1 MQARLSRNQ
10 VTVYLVTGANGF
22 LGQIIVRQLEQP
34 CETLSRS
41 DATYRVNLAREI
53 PQLNEVPEV
62 ALHIAGKA
70 HSVPKTERE
79 AQAFFDVNLLGTQN
93 LVKGLERLGELPRAF
108 LFISTVAVYGVD
120 KGTNIPETHP
130 LQGDTP
136 YALSKIQAEAFL
148 EAWGEQ
154 KGVRIG
160 ILRLPL
166 IAGPNPPGNLGA
178 MIRGIQTG
186 KYLRFGQGATR
197 KSVVLAQDIASVLPA
212 LAERGGT
219 YNLTDGYHPSFAE
232 LENEISRQL
241 GKSPPRAVPLPVA
254 HLLGKVGDVVG
265 PFPVNSSTVEKM
277 TSDLTFDDRKARNA
291 IGWAPRRVLDCFEIA

>member
-1 MQARLSRNQ
+1 M
-10 VTVYLVTGANGF
+10 YLVTGANGF
-22 LGQIIVRQLEQP
+22 LGQIVVRQLEQP
-34 CETLSRS
+34 YETLSRS
-41 DATYRVNLAREI
+41 DATYCFDLAKEI
-53 PQLNEVPEV
+53 PELNEAPDAV
-62 ALHIAGKA
+62 LHIAGKA

-79 AQAFFDVNLLGTQN
+79 AQAFFDVNLRGTQN
-93 LVKGLERLGELPRAF
+93 LVKGLERLNKLPRAF
-108 LFISTVAVYGVD
+108 LFVSTVAVYGVD
-120 KGTNIPETHP
+120 EGTGISETQP
-130 LQGDTP
+130 LEGDTP

-154 KGVRIG
+154 RGVRIG

-178 MIRGIQTG
+178 MIRGIRTG
-186 KYLRFGQGATR
+186 RYLRFGQGATR
-197 KSVVLAQDIASVLPA
+197 KSIVLAEDVASVLPT

-254 HLLGKVGDVVG
+254 YLLGKVGDMVER
-265 PFPVNSSTVEKM
+265 FPVNSSTVDKM
-277 TSDLTFDDRKARNA
+277 TSDLTFDDSKARNA
-291 IGWAPRRVLDCFEIA
+291 IGWAPRPVLDYFEIT